1 MKRIFLLLCLSTA
14 VHAQSPDTL
23 NRFDYTLPLP
33 AGWTVKEGCSE
44 TDCSIL
50 APQDHK
56 QDTFLENINIT
67 IAAAPSK
74 NYPVG
79 KYTDFS
85 VNYLP
90 SVIQDFKILERT
102 KLKGNAEYLV
112 YQGTKSNFAQTWKQ
126 YYFIREEKLYILTLT
141 AEQTQYASYLERI
154 GPLLD
159 AFSVH

>member
-1 MKRIFLLLCLSTA
+1 MIRLLLLLFISTA
-14 VHAQSPDTL
+14 VQAQSADTL

-33 AGWTVKEGCSE
+33 PGWTVKEGCSA

-67 IAAAPSK
+67 IAAAPAK

-112 YQGTKSNFAQTWKQ
+112 YQGTKSDFAQTWKQ
-126 YYFIREEKLYILTLT
+126 YYFIRGEKLYILTFT
-141 AEQTQYASYLERI
+141 AEQGQYPAYMEKM
-154 GPLLD
+154 GTLLD
-159 AFSVH
+159 EFRIH